1 MLKDLLKKIFFI
13 CLVVYICS
21 SCNAVKRVADSDHLL
36 VENSFIVNGKSNTSE
51 ALSKLSF
58 QNKNTTIFGFP
69 LRLHIYNLARPNK
82 DSIFEAWLSKRP
94 KRKQR
99 LINKF
104 SKKQLNQI
112 KKSSLGLNGW
122 LKKTGEAPSILD
134 SLRIKKTKLN
144 LERYYFSKGWFDRKI
159 DYTVDTLGNKRAT
172 LSYNI
177 ETGQP
182 YNIRNISKEIK
193 TPILD
198 TLYEKVKTES
208 AIIKEKQF
216 DIVNFKEE
224 RNRLTSHFRNSG
236 VYHFSQDYVSFEND
250 TINTNHN
257 VDVKINI
264 PNRVIRTQDSTTREP
279 FKIYRIKEVNIFT
292 DASFKNRSNST
303 PKKTA
308 TFNNFNFYNYN
319 TLKYRPK
326 AITNSVLINQGDLYS
341 DLDKTRTYSY
351 LSQLNAFKY
360 PNIEYVENVLDT
372 TLTANIY
379 LTPRKKYGLSFDV
392 NVSQS
397 NIQKIGFSFST
408 GLVIR
413 NIFRGAET
421 LEISALGAIGASKD
435 GAKSE
440 DQFFDI
446 NELGADI
453 KLNIPRLFFAFNTEK
468 IIPKYMSPTTQLSTG
483 FTSQKNIGLDKRTLN
498 GRLSYNW
505 FPKKT
510 TNNTLDLLN
519 LQYVRN
525 LNPGNY
531 FNVYQNSFN
540 RLETIAIDS
549 YSTPTEYIISNP
561 DGSSSLDI
569 SRADDFIET
578 VSSDANFLVSNP
590 SEYQTVRNIRER
602 KNRLIQ
608 NNFILASSFT
618 LTKDSRENN
627 FDSDFSIFRL
637 KLELAGNLLNGAA
650 DLLDLK
656 KNENGEFEVND
667 VAFSQYAKTEIDYIK
682 LWNLGRSNVLALR
695 SFVGIALPIGNSK
708 TIPFSKSFFA
718 GGANDNR
725 AWTAYNLG
733 PGRSDNNNEFNEA
746 NLKIA
751 FSLEHRYN
759 LFGNL
764 NGAFFVDAGNI
775 WNVLDDVENP
785 KATFDSFDSLKD
797 IAVGAGIGL
806 RYDFGFFILRLDT
819 GFKAYNPTYSIN
831 NRWLKDFN
839 FSNAVYNFG
848 INYPF

>member
-1 MLKDLLKKIFFI
+1 LKDLLKKIFFI
-13 CLVVYICS
+13 CSVAYICTA
-21 SCNAVKRVADSDHLL
+21 CDAVKRVAKKEHLL
-36 VENSFIVNGKSNTSE
+36 VENSFIVNGKPNTSE

-58 QNKNTTIFGFP
+58 QNKNSSILGLPF
-69 LRLHIYNLARPNK
+69 RLYIYNLARPNK
-82 DSIFEAWLSKRP
+82 DSIFEAWLNKRP

-104 SKKQLNQI
+104 SKKQLDQI
-112 KKSSLGLNGW
+112 KKSSLGFNNW
-122 LKKTGEAPSILD
+122 LKKIGEPPSILD
-134 SLRIKKTKLN
+134 STKIKKTKLN

-159 DYTVDTLGNKRAT
+159 DYVVDTLDKKRAT
-172 LSYNI
+172 LTYEI
-177 ETGQP
+177 QTGNP
-182 YNIRNISKEIK
+182 YNIRDVNTEIE

-198 TLYEKVKTES
+198 TLYNKVETES
-208 AIIKEKQF
+208 AIKKGRQF
-216 DIVNFKEE
+216 DILNFEEE
-224 RNRLTSHFRNSG
+224 RSRLTSHFRNSG
-236 VYHFSQDYVSFEND
+236 VYHFSQDYISFEND
-250 TINTNHN
+250 TINTNQN

-264 PNRVIRTQDSTTREP
+264 PNRIIRTQDSTTLEP
-279 FKIYRIKEVNIFT
+279 FKVYRIKEVNIFT
-292 DASFKNRSNST
+292 DATFKNRSKSI
-303 PKKTA
+303 PKQTA
-308 TFNNFNFYNYN
+308 TYKNFNFYNYDV
-319 TLKYRPK
+319 LKYKPK
-326 AITNSVLINQGDLYS
+326 AITNAVLINQGGLYS

-351 LSQLNAFKY
+351 LSRLNAFKY
-360 PNIEYVENVLDT
+360 PNIEYIENVLDT

-379 LTPRKKYGLSFDV
+379 LNPRKKYGLSFDV

-397 NIQKIGFSFST
+397 NIQKVGLSFST

-453 KLNIPRLFFAFNTEK
+453 RLNIPRLFFLFNTEK

-483 FTSQKNIGLDKRTLN
+483 FSSQKNIGLDKQTLN

-505 FPKKT
+505 FPKET
-510 TNNTLDLLN
+510 ATNTLDLLN

-540 RLETIAIDS
+540 RLETIATNS
-549 YSTPTEYIISNP
+549 YPTPNDYLITNP
-561 DGSSSLDI
+561 DGTSSLDI
-569 SRADDFIET
+569 SKADEFIET
-578 VSSDANFLVSNP
+578 VNSDTNFLTTNP
-590 SEYQTVRNIRER
+590 SDYQVIRNIKER

-608 NNFILASSFT
+608 NNFILASNFNF
-618 LTKDSRENN
+618 TKDTRENN
-627 FDSDFSIFRL
+627 FDTDFSIFRL
-637 KLELAGNLLNGAA
+637 KVEMAGNLLNGAA

-682 LWNLGRSNVLALR
+682 LWNLGGSNVLALR
-695 SFVGIALPIGNSK
+695 SFVGMAIPLGNSNS
-708 TIPFSKSFFA
+708 IPFSKSFFA

-733 PGRSDNNNEFNEA
+733 PGSSDNNNEFNEA
-746 NLKIA
+746 NFKIA

-759 LFGNL
+759 LFGKL

-775 WNVLDDVENP
+775 WHALDDVEDE
-785 KATFDSFDSLKD
+785 KATFESFDSLKD
-797 IAVGAGIGL
+797 IAIGAGIGL
-806 RYDFGFFILRLDT
+806 RYDLNFFIVRFDT
-819 GFKAYNPTYSIN
+819 GFKAYNPKYSIN
-831 NRWLKDFN
+831 NRWFKDFN
-839 FSNAVYNFG
+839 FSNAVFNIG